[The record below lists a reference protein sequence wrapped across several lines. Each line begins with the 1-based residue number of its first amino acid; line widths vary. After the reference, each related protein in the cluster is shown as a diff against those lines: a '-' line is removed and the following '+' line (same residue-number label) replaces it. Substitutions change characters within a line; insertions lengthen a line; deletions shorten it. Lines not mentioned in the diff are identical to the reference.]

1 MRKRR
6 DRKLIGAG
14 RFNGRQSRMMRNRRK
29 IRKKMRKLEDEEA
42 EG

>member
-14 RFNGRQSRMMRNRRK
+14 RFNGRRSRMMKKRWRRK
-29 IRKKMRKLEDEEA
+29 WGER
-42 EG
+42 